1 MGAAPE
7 APRGLNA
14 SEAGT
19 ARAYATALLAD
30 LGQRPLR
37 PLEFAEEHPAIAWAR
52 SGLMAL
58 TGTRGGAPQ
67 MCPAPLAACADGA
80 LAALAALA
88 PEHCFDGV
96 RGAQLLA
103 ERAAITGHSRNGAV
117 SPGGSCRLLEA
128 ADGNLALNLARENDW
143 TLLPAWLEQEV
154 AATWDAV
161 ACAVRPRSAGE
172 LVARGREIGLA
183 VALDDGLPQG
193 ARSWLSFQRKLESTA
208 FATLD
213 PSLHWGDKK
222 PRVVDLSSLWA
233 GPLCGQLLRF
243 AGAEVIKVESAA
255 RPDGARQGPQPF
267 FDLLNA
273 GKASVALDFGSAEGL
288 SQLNELLDS
297 ADIVIEASRPRA
309 LRQLGI
315 DAGQRLA
322 QRPGLVWLSITGH
335 GGDPVRENWI
345 AYGDDAGVAAGLSA
359 IMREATGQALFV
371 GDAIA
376 DPLTGVHAAL
386 AAWAMWRGGGGRVSL
401 SLSAVAAHC
410 AGFQAPA
417 EGWAARTQCWSDVL
431 ARSGTRVAPP
441 QARPSSGLARP
452 LGADAGILEAASTS
466 SSRGARRRGISPS
479 RGPRAALGVTP

>member
-7 APRGLNA
+7 EPRGLN
-14 SEAGT
+14 T
-19 ARAYATALLAD
+19 ARAYAARLLAD

-37 PLEFAEEHPAIAWAR
+37 PLELAEEHPAIAWAR
-52 SGLMAL
+52 SGLMSL
-58 TGTRGGAPQ
+58 TGTRDGLPQ

-88 PEHCFDGV
+88 PEGGLAGLS
-96 RGAQLLA
+96 GAQLLA
-103 ERAAITGHSRNGAV
+103 ERAAITGHSRNGAA

-128 ADGNLALNLARENDW
+128 ADGNLALNLAREDDW
-143 TLLPAWLEQEV
+143 TLLPALLEQEV

-161 ACAVRPRSAGE
+161 ACAVRGRSAGE

-183 VALDDGLPQG
+183 VALSEMGDRPPFFLRSQISALGNGGLTPIS
-193 ARSWLSFQRKLESTA
+193 ARA
-208 FATLD
+208 
-213 PSLHWGDKK
+213 
-222 PRVVDLSSLWA
+222 RVIDLSSLWA
-233 GPLCGQLLRF
+233 GPLCGQLLRL
-243 AGAEVIKVESAA
+243 AGAEVIKVESTA
-255 RPDGARQGPQPF
+255 RPDGARQGPRPF

-273 GKASVALDFGSAEGL
+273 GKASVALDFGSAEGRR
-288 SQLNELLDS
+288 QLNELLDS

-315 DAGQRLA
+315 DAGQRVA

-335 GGDPVRENWI
+335 GRDPVHENWI

-359 IMREATGQALFV
+359 IMREASGQELIV

-386 AAWAMWRGGGGRVSL
+386 AAWAAWRGGGGLVSL
-401 SLSAVAAHC
+401 SLSGVAAHC

-417 EGWAARTQCWSDVL
+417 EGWAARAERWSTVL
-431 ARSGTRVAPP
+431 ARSGTRVAKPR
-441 QARPSSGLARP
+441 ARPLSGLARP
-452 LGADAGILEAASTS
+452 LGADAGILEAA
-466 SSRGARRRGISPS
+466 
-479 RGPRAALGVTP
+479 